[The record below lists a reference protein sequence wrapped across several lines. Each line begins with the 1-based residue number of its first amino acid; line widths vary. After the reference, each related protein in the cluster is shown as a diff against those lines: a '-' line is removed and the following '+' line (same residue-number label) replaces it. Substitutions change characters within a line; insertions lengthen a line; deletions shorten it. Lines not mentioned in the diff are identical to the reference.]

1 MISDPGVVLHPEA
14 AVDIIEIWEYVAS
27 DSPKA
32 ARRVREDIMNALRNL
47 VVFPHQGFRRPDI
60 TSRALRFK
68 LVRDYPIA
76 YAPSENPL
84 WVVAVIHGRRSP
96 RFMAHILRGREI

>member
-32 ARRVREDIMNALRNL
+32 ARRVREDIMNALRNNFRQTSCAASNFRTFVNWL
-47 VVFPHQGFRRPDI
+47 AWPGSNSQIPHTLWSAIRTAFGFVRRLGQ
-60 TSRALRFK
+60 AL
-68 LVRDYPIA
+68 
-76 YAPSENPL
+76 
-84 WVVAVIHGRRSP
+84 GT
-96 RFMAHILRGREI
+96 G